1 MPRQADLG
9 SFGGWGGAAASAA
22 RNSAVERLR
31 LSPVLTICFT
41 GIGIAAAAAVVV
53 AGAVAAAAGLFGQDD
68 APDPADPEAVAAAAA
83 VTEAAAAAT
92 DSVDDNAAD
101 DERDE
106 QQEISQPR
114 PLALVPGNH
123 VLSEWAHDRWTR
135 LSPRL
140 VRPSPGLS
148 LSLASCVWLCRSLF
162 RFIVSHLC
170 CARTSGQRQHREKVE
185 AWRQVHAAAAAAR
198 CQRRRQERPFLR
210 HGGPR
215 PRHVALVCH
224 VCA

>member
-68 APDPADPEAVAAAAA
+68 VPDPADPEAVAAAAA

-123 VLSEWAHDRWTR
+123 VLLEWAHDRWTR
-135 LSPRL
+135 LSPDSCGLLL
-140 VRPSPGLS
+140 VS
-148 LSLASCVWLCRSLF
+148 LSISCVLRLAVTVSFPIHRFSPVVRAHVRST
-162 RFIVSHLC
+162 S
-170 CARTSGQRQHREKVE
+170 TSGNNGS
-185 AWRQVHAAAAAAR
+185 AATSS
-198 CQRRRQERPFLR
+198 C
-210 HGGPR
+210 
-215 PRHVALVCH
+215 
-224 VCA
+224 

>member
-1 MPRQADLG
+1 MSRQTDLG
-9 SFGGWGGAAASAA
+9 SFGGWGVAAASAA

-41 GIGIAAAAAVVV
+41 GIAAAAAVVV

-83 VTEAAAAAT
+83 VTEAGAAAT
-92 DSVDDNAAD
+92 DSVDDNAAN

-114 PLALVPGNH
+114 PLALVPGDH

-148 LSLASCVWLCRSLF
+148 LSLSCVLRLAVPLSF
-162 RFIVSHLC
+162 RFIVSHLRC
-170 CARTSGQRQHREKVE
+170 VRTSGQRQHREKVE
-185 AWRQVHAAAAAAR
+185 VRRRVHVAAAAAR
-198 CQRRRQERPFLR
+198 GRRQGQERPLLR

-215 PRHVALVCH
+215 PRYVALVCH